1 MSSISKVEQS
11 GKATTIQIHEQTKEI
26 LMTRNSHTDQGLGK
40 YQTRSTYG
48 STANIN
54 QKPI

>member
-11 GKATTIQIHEQTKEI
+11 GKATNIQIHEQTKEI

-40 YQTRSTYG
+40 YQTRST
-48 STANIN
+48 
-54 QKPI
+54 